1 MALKEYLGA
10 IILEI
15 DGTEYEVESVD
26 VEHKPNR
33 KMVTTMNRKGK
44 PSGYSEGVHEWS
56 LKIVAPI
63 PVTGALDWD
72 AIKGGKLT
80 IFPVTASGTRTSYLD
95 CVSMGDSKSFGV
107 GNEAKVTVTLAACDE
122 IKE

>member
-26 VEHKPNR
+26 VDHKPNR
-33 KMVTTMNRKGK
+33 NMVKTMNRKGK
-44 PSGYSEGVHEWS
+44 PSGFSEGVHEWS
-56 LKIVAPI
+56 LKVVAPI
-63 PVTGALDWD
+63 PVTAAPDWD

-80 IFPVTASGTRTSYLD
+80 IFPVTSSGSRVSYLD
-95 CVSMGDSKSFGV
+95 CVSMGDSKSFTV
-107 GNEAKVTVTLAACDE
+107 GSEAKVTVTLAACDE

>member
-1 MALKEYLGA
+1 MALKDYLGA
-10 IILEI
+10 IILEV
-15 DGTEYEVESVD
+15 DGTEYEVETVD
-26 VEHKPNR
+26 VDHKPNR
-33 KMVTTMNRKGK
+33 SLVKTMNRKGR
-44 PSGYSEGVHEWS
+44 PSGCSEGVHEWS

-63 PVTGALDWD
+63 PVTGAFDWD
-72 AIKGGKLT
+72 SIKGGKLT
-80 IFPVTASGTRTSYLD
+80 IFPVTESGTRVSYLD